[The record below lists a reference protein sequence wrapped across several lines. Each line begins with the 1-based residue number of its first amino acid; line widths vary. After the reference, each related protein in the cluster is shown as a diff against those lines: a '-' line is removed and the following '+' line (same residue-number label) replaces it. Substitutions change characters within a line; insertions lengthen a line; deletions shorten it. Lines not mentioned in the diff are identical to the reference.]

1 MAVNR
6 QVLSHRQRQ
15 AQATRS
21 AVAAAARQLFADHGY
36 IPTTI
41 EAISDAAHIPVPTI
55 YSAFGNKPAILEE
68 VRQDWIAKADVE
80 TLHRQALAAPG
91 VGRRLQLAAH
101 WTRRQF
107 ELGYDVIAVYQ
118 EAARAD
124 PRVAAVWCQVMSFRE
139 AAVTELLESLSGH
152 LLPTLTVTEALD
164 LYVAWTLPEVYRTL
178 VMERHWSPNRY
189 ERWLGQLLVREFLAS

>member
-1 MAVNR
+1 MAVNK
-6 QVLSHRQRQ
+6 QALSHRQRQ
-15 AQATRS
+15 AKATRS

-36 IPTTI
+36 FATTI

-68 VRQDWIAKADVE
+68 VRQDWIAEADVE
-80 TLHRQALAAPG
+80 RLHRQALEAPRAR
-91 VGRRLQLAAH
+91 RRLQLAAH

-124 PRVAAVWCQVMSFRE
+124 PRVGAVWRQVMSFRE
-139 AAVTELLESLSGH
+139 AAVTELLESLSGR
-152 LLPTLTVTEALD
+152 LLPTLTVAEALD

-178 VMERHWSPNRY
+178 VMERNWSPHRY